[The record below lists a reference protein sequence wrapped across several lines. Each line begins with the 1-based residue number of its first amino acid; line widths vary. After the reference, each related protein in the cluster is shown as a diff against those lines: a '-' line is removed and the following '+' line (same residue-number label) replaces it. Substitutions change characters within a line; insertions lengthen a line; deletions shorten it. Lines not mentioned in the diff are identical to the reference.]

1 MFRAA
6 GKRLLWAGKIRRRS
20 FFSERELFLFRDQTF
35 FLEIVLTRNWEK
47 LSVLQ
52 WAPAPW
58 GKYKG
63 LNLKNSTIRVCCA
76 WLVNT
81 RQWKM
86 SFSMPNCLK
95 RLEWKMD
102 EKPPLLLPLGEMRKW
117 DVFSSEEEW
126 KIIATHWNSWSK
138 IYPKLT
144 DFTINFYLI
153 RESKGYVLRE
163 NFFSS
168 ECYITKN

>member
-1 MFRAA
+1 MHSVIRVSTIAEILKIWSKIFIKKTPKLHFIRWVFTFFTQLWPF
-6 GKRLLWAGKIRRRS
+6 LL
-20 FFSERELFLFRDQTF
+20 FFQTF
-35 FLEIVLTRNWEK
+35 SLKKI
-47 LSVLQ
+47 
-52 WAPAPW
+52 
-58 GKYKG
+58 YKKWSG
-63 LNLKNSTIRVCCA
+63 HNSCA

-126 KIIATHWNSWSK
+126 KIIAAHWNSWSK
-138 IYPKLT
+138 ICPKLLT
-144 DFTINFYLI
+144 DLTVNFCLI
-153 RESKGYVLRE
+153 RESKGYYILRE
-163 NFFSS
+163 NS
-168 ECYITKN
+168 ECNITKN